1 MNAEKKQV
9 EILSQ
14 DSFDRDITPAEAAKA
29 MKGMFN
35 FDHPD
40 GYNNKIME
48 SVLTDNINGRQTKV
62 HVYNSRPTQAFLASS
77 PQSTPRT

>member
-1 MNAEKKQV
+1 MNAEEKQV

-14 DSFDRDITPAEAAKA
+14 DSFDRDLTPAEAAKA
-29 MKGMFN
+29 MKGTFN

-48 SVLTDNINGRQTKV
+48 SVLTDIMNGRQTKV
-62 HVYNSRPTQAFLASS
+62 PVYNSRPTQAFLASS

>member
-1 MNAEKKQV
+1 MNAEEKQV

-14 DSFDRDITPAEAAKA
+14 DSFDRDLTPAEAGKA
-29 MKGMFN
+29 MKGTFN

-48 SVLTDNINGRQTKV
+48 SVLTDIINGQEAKV
-62 HVYNSRPTQAFLASS
+62 PVYTSRPTQAFLASS
-77 PQSTPRT
+77 PQSTLRT